1 MHSVF
6 RSGLRNREVMT
17 WEAWVLNVFSDH
29 NRQSWVELDDYLTVH
44 REGTNTLEQLL
55 SFMVLQS
62 LWVSAQMCPLRPPK
76 GPGGLSRV
84 SPAN

>member
-17 WEAWVLNVFSDH
+17 WEAWVLNVFSNH

-44 REGTNTLEQLL
+44 REGTNTVA
-55 SFMVLQS
+55 VLYGAS
-62 LWVSAQMCPLRPPK
+62 VAVGVS
-76 GPGGLSRV
+76 SDV
-84 SPAN
+84 STSASERT